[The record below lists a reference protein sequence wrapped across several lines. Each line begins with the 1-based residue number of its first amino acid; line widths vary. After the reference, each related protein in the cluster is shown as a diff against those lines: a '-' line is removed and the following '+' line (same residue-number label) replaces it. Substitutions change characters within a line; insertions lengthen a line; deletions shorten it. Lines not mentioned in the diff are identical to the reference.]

1 MDAEYRSSGPTHLV
15 NNAGP
20 TSASD
25 FPFDVGLR
33 AGAGSVD
40 TVTSAWLALARARQ
54 IRAIAVAPGVVEA
67 PRMSGL
73 VASDLGDKIRAR
85 CLCNG
90 LLSRRRSPNS
100 SFSCSCRQRPM
111 STASLCRSMATSRS
125 YNRRKLWRRRQIRR
139 ESTCQGDSKMRG
151 RITTGAQERGGEY
164 AIGPSR

>member
-73 VASDLGDKIRAR
+73 VASDLGDHIPRTVPLQRFAKPEEIAQFIVF
-85 CLCNG
+85 LFLPSAAYVNG
-90 LLSRRRSPNS
+90 VVVPVD
-100 SFSCSCRQRPM
+100 
-111 STASLCRSMATSRS
+111 
-125 YNRRKLWRRRQIRR
+125 
-139 ESTCQGDSKMRG
+139 GD
-151 RITTGAQERGGEY
+151 
-164 AIGPSR
+164 